1 MVIATNIQLRNLFST
16 MCMAILAVMV
26 IITQGSPLTMTN
38 ASKSLHELTWPD
50 KLSQGQFK
58 DFTILEELPSTSVD
72 TNGYA
77 HLLFFSDKNK
87 IVSVKTLDMP
97 EGVTDCL
104 LGSLIL
110 VHGMKDGPL
119 FTDEDVV
126 VAVRVDADGKVTEAF
141 PFGKTHPLFKHEY
154 YVYDTKGIFVPTKVL
169 ISYTALT
176 LEFVRRHVL
185 DLNAF
190 QHSVP
195 PHCQKFVIK
204 GRRKSSEEYTI
215 VLSEQKINSHSYHG
229 GYSLDRGCFHKY
241 YVKSLKNAVYDTLIT
256 SFGTDQTFQLKRQ
269 LTIMATENP
278 SLGKYFPEQDTP
290 QAWFSFFIGVLGP
303 IRNENTYAVYLKYTM
318 LSDILKLDPT
328 KAIY

>member
-1 MVIATNIQLRNLFST
+1 
-16 MCMAILAVMV
+16 
-26 IITQGSPLTMTN
+26 MTN

-72 TNGYA
+72 TNGCA
-77 HLLFFSDKNK
+77 HLLFFSDTNT
-87 IVSVKTLDMP
+87 IELVKTLDMP
-97 EGVTDCL
+97 EGITDCEL
-104 LGSLIL
+104 ESLIL

-119 FTDEDVV
+119 FIDDDMVIAVKVDV
-126 VAVRVDADGKVTEAF
+126 DGKITEAF
-141 PFGKTHPLFKHEY
+141 PFGKIHPLFKHEY
-154 YVYDTKGIFVPTKVL
+154 YVYDTKGVFVPTKVL
-169 ISYTALT
+169 ISYSAST

-204 GRRKSSEEYTI
+204 ERRKSDEEYTI
-215 VLSEQKINSHSYHG
+215 VLSEQKKISHSYRG

-241 YVKSLKNAVYDTLIT
+241 YVKSLKRAVYDTFIK
-256 SFGTDQTFQLKRQ
+256 SFDTDQTVKLKRQ

-278 SLGKYFPEQDTP
+278 SQAKYFPEHDTP

-303 IRNENTYAVYLKYTM
+303 IHNENTYAVYLKYTM

-328 KAIY
+328 QAIY